1 MWVGGGTL
9 REESGVKNVQV
20 ECHKIDSS
28 KPTYSRYDAMGRR
41 ELMKKGVV
49 GREG

>member
-1 MWVGGGTL
+1 MTETKFFRAICGSVGECGGGGTL

-28 KPTYSRYDAMGRR
+28 KPT
-41 ELMKKGVV
+41 KV
-49 GREG
+49 